1 MRNMKKNNSIT
12 EILEVIRNAK
22 HPVFISHENP
32 DGDTYGSSFA
42 LRSGLNRE
50 DCKIACGSK
59 TEWPFT
65 ELGIEDTIFDIR
77 EQECDL
83 YVFLDCADDLRCGEF
98 IKNGMKEGVKTVNID
113 HHQSNTFYA
122 DYNYVVERSS
132 TCELIFD
139 ILMEHKNKLSKKT
152 ANYLYMGVASDT
164 GLFVHGYTTSATFS
178 TASKLVEFG
187 AEFDRIGKILFRTIS
202 KGTALLTGKLFNNL
216 EITDDIIALS
226 YVTEQDFEDSNSEYK
241 DSEGLISHLTSIDGI
256 KISILLKQMEKDTYK
271 ASLRSTKEYDVSK
284 LAIVNGG
291 GGHKQAAGCKFK
303 GEIEEIKQKIIKEI
317 HELKIL

>member
-1 MRNMKKNNSIT
+1 M
-12 EILEVIRNAK
+12 
-22 HPVFISHENP
+22 
-32 DGDTYGSSFA
+32 
-42 LRSGLNRE
+42 
-50 DCKIACGSK
+50 
-59 TEWPFT
+59 
-65 ELGIEDTIFDIR
+65 IES
-77 EQECDL
+77 
-83 YVFLDCADDLRCGEF
+83 
-98 IKNGMKEGVKTVNID
+98 VKTVNID

-122 DYNYVVERSS
+122 DYNYVIERSS

-139 ILMEHKNKLSKKT
+139 ILMEHKNQLSKKT

-164 GLFVHGYTTSATFS
+164 GLFVHGYTTAETFS

-202 KGTALLTGKLFNNL
+202 KGTALLTGRLFNNL
-216 EITDDIIALS
+216 EIIDDIIALS
-226 YVTEQDFEDSNSEYK
+226 YVTEQDFKDSNSEYK

-303 GEIEEIKQKIIKEI
+303 GEIEEIKQKIITEI
-317 HELKIL
+317 HELEIL